1 MSAASAAGMAA
12 AGPQI
17 KNEYAGFT
25 LPSAEYKLDEVAVD
39 RLGSKWFWENYR
51 TVYTD
56 YPWVDISGTK
66 NPTKFIG
73 DIALNNMMGL
83 NNCPGQEFQMI
94 DVDPMGFVRR
104 CPENPIAYNA
114 DRISD
119 VTSYLKEGSPC
130 RKEKCNCI
138 TG

>member
-1 MSAASAAGMAA
+1 
-12 AGPQI
+12 
-17 KNEYAGFT
+17 
-25 LPSAEYKLDEVAVD
+25 
-39 RLGSKWFWENYR
+39 
-51 TVYTD
+51 
-56 YPWVDISGTK
+56 
-66 NPTKFIG
+66 
-73 DIALNNMMGL
+73 MMGL

-104 CPENPIAYNA
+104 CPENPIAYSGKT
-114 DRISD
+114 ISD